1 MFTLSCLSEVNG
13 DLVRAL
19 KSLYKDSK
27 ACVRGNGAYSD
38 WSDIRQDS
46 VPSPLA
52 IQCFH
57 GRLDTGF
64 EVERLWTED
73 THEMSII

>member
-1 MFTLSCLSEVNG
+1 M
-13 DLVRAL
+13 RAL

-38 WSDIRQDS
+38 WFDISGGIRQDS